1 MLTQPLNIKYVDISN
16 LSVPEW
22 RATCILRPDLLVLS
36 SSLSEFGFIQPIHV
50 RKATGEIIDG
60 NERYLLSLNVK
71 QIKEIT
77 NGKIPVIEHDIDSLE
92 AMMLHLR
99 LNRGRGTIVAKPMSN
114 IIKKLRLSGK
124 YKLPDFD
131 SLLCMKN
138 DELSLMLDGSLVKT
152 RKISEHNYSRAWV
165 PVEAP
170 PGTID
175 SGLSIERPPNS
186 DR

>member
-1 MLTQPLNIKYVDISN
+1 
-16 LSVPEW
+16 
-22 RATCILRPDLLVLS
+22 
-36 SSLSEFGFIQPIHV
+36 
-50 RKATGEIIDG
+50 
-60 NERYLLSLNVK
+60 
-71 QIKEIT
+71 
-77 NGKIPVIEHDIDSLE
+77 
-92 AMMLHLR
+92 
-99 LNRGRGTIVAKPMSN
+99 MSN

-175 SGLSIERPPNS
+175 SGLSIERPPNA

>member
-1 MLTQPLNIKYVDISN
+1 MESLNIKYADPKS

-22 RATCILRPDLLVLS
+22 RATHILRPDLLVLS
-36 SSLSEFGFIQPIHV
+36 ASLGELGFIEPIHV

-60 NERYLLSLNVK
+60 SERFLLATSIK
-71 QIKEIT
+71 QINHHIK
-77 NGKIPVIEHDIDSLE
+77 NGIPVIEHDIDSLS

-99 LNRGRGTIVAKPMSN
+99 LNRGRGAVVAKPMSN

-124 YKLPDFD
+124 YKLTDFE
-131 SLLCMKN
+131 SILCMKG

-152 RKISEHNYSRAWV
+152 RKISEHKYSRAWV

-175 SGLSIERPPNS
+175 SGPIIERPPNE